1 MRREHDRRLR
11 DVIAVHGGQEVKAL
25 GDGFLAV
32 FESAGAAIAC
42 AGDVQ
47 RAIDRQAHRGP
58 VPLAVRVG
66 IGAGDVAWEGDDVFG
81 TPVVEAQRICA
92 AAGPGE
98 ILVTDTVRLLAGTAV
113 AGCARRRGRAV
124 AAGLAT
130 SGARVAGALGR
141 QPHRACL
148 ARSRARRRWR
158 HRVRRARGA
167 ARRSAPGLERRV
179 GRPLA
184 AACS

>member
-25 GDGFLAV
+25 GDGFLTV
-32 FESAGAAIAC
+32 FESAGAAVAC

-81 TPVVEAQRICA
+81 TPVVEAQRLCA

-98 ILVTDTVRLLAGTAV
+98 ILVTDAVRLLAGTAV
-113 AGCARRRGRAV
+113 RMRSTTQASCRCRAWTIRCTRGGCAGLSAAPCPSRRPPRSPSMVTCSPGARRRLPLCARPGATRQRAI
-124 AAGLAT
+124 AA
-130 SGARVAGALGR
+130 
-141 QPHRACL
+141 P
-148 ARSRARRRWR
+148 
-158 HRVRRARGA
+158 
-167 ARRSAPGLERRV
+167 
-179 GRPLA
+179 
-184 AACS
+184 CS